1 MDDAASAAVASELP
15 VGTPED
21 LLKIDEFEARLGK
34 PKRLLSKYPKA
45 ELDRVLSDH

>member
-1 MDDAASAAVASELP
+1 MEDAASAHVASELP
-15 VGTPED
+15 AGTSDD
-21 LLKIDEFEARLGK
+21 LLMIEEFEARLGK